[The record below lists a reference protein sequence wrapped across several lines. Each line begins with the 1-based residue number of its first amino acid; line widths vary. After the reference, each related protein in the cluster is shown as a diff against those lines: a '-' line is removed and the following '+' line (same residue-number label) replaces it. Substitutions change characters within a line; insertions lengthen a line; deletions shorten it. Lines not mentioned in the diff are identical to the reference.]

1 VLNSE
6 RTSALR
12 VRHRRPRASESERDG
27 ERITTTAAHLHG
39 NDTVPNHNQLTIDE
53 APLGAYPALAG
64 DTDPEQATST
74 QEATDALVESHVGLA
89 RSLARRFLRRGET
102 KEDLE
107 QVALLA
113 LVKAAHRYDRRRDV
127 TFATFATVSVLGEL
141 KRHFRDHGWMV
152 RAPRRLHDLYL
163 QTGEARETLNQR
175 LGRPPTIPDIAGY
188 LGRSEEEILEAMEA
202 GEGYRPT
209 SLDAPSREEGRALA
223 DELPAPGDPYEARLD
238 HVRLMQL
245 LPTLTDQEQVV
256 VRRYF
261 FDEKT
266 QVEIGNEI
274 GVSQMQVSR
283 LLARSLGRLRR
294 AF

>member
-1 VLNSE
+1 MS
-6 RTSALR
+6 
-12 VRHRRPRASESERDG
+12 
-27 ERITTTAAHLHG
+27 
-39 NDTVPNHNQLTIDE
+39 IDE
-53 APLGAYPALAG
+53 EATVDVVSFDDLPDEPPAAA
-64 DTDPEQATST
+64 D
-74 QEATDALVESHVGLA
+74 TDALVESHVGLA
-89 RSLARRFLRRGET
+89 RSLARRFLRRGEA

-107 QVALLA
+107 QVAMLA
-113 LVKAAHRYDRRRDV
+113 LVKAARRYDHTRDV

-175 LGRPPTIPDIAGY
+175 LGRPPTVTDIAEY
-188 LGRSEEEILEAMEA
+188 LGRSDEEILEAMEA
-202 GEGYRPT
+202 GEGYRPA
-209 SLDAPSREEGRALA
+209 SLDAPAREEGRALA
-223 DELPAPGDPYEARLD
+223 DELPAPGDPFEASLD
-238 HVRLMQL
+238 HVRLVQL
-245 LPTLTDQEQVV
+245 LPTLSEQEQVV

-266 QVEIGNEI
+266 QVEIGEEI